1 MKIWLEAQPPPLAE
15 RGGVH
20 TMNNPGPNI
29 SMKHFLKI
37 VNVLLDRHATF
48 KSFNKKT
55 NIYGSKPCII
65 TDIDKSIKVKDN
77 LYKKFSS
84 ANLLKKTEYQKQFR
98 TYWNYISTVLRC
110 SKDSYYN
117 ELFEENK
124 RNIKTVWKTVNYHET
139 EVNLPLTSLQIGKKI
154 ETDTKEIT
162 NHFNGYFTSIAGELN
177 RKIVKSENM
186 QLSYLG
192 FMKENNMFLTP
203 TTPNDIEVLIDNM
216 KANEGVGSNSIPT
229 KILKDYKS

>member
-1 MKIWLEAQPPPLAE
+1 M
-15 RGGVH
+15 
-20 TMNNPGPNI
+20 
-29 SMKHFLKI
+29 
-37 VNVLLDRHATF
+37 
-48 KSFNKKT
+48 
-55 NIYGSKPCII
+55 
-65 TDIDKSIKVKDN
+65 KDN

-117 ELFEENK
+117 ELYEENK